1 MNNLHIMRFP
11 RWGDVKSCRR
21 TVMHMPMR
29 EVPNP
34 VYHEG
39 DVILAVNDENLQ
51 QVAILRVLKL
61 SAGALMQFIGDV
73 GITGLNDEL
82 MAVGLT
88 WDLYKESW
96 ARTYHCAPEAE
107 THVLRIEFGYEPVP
121 LSNETLRVLEDFR
134 EIYSAVGHEDKGTL
148 IDLVLEAARRD
159 AEKVADEEYRRS
171 LKDLPSEARKSE
183 YNRHYRMK
191 KTEK

>member
-11 RWGDVKSCRR
+11 RWEDVKSCRR

-29 EVPNP
+29 EAPNP
-34 VYHEG
+34 IYHKG
-39 DVILAVNDENLQ
+39 DVIIGVNAENMQ
-51 QVAILRVLKL
+51 QVAILRVVKL

-107 THVLRIEFGYEPVP
+107 THVLRVEFGYEPLP
-121 LSNETLRVLEDFR
+121 LSKEVFRILEDYR
-134 EIYSAVGHEDKGTL
+134 QLYDDCAVHNKLGIVE
-148 IDLVLEAARRD
+148 LVVDAAKADMQAKDDTAFATPRR
-159 AEKVADEEYRRS
+159 KRT
-171 LKDLPSEARKSE
+171 RKAKE
-183 YNRHYRMK
+183 P
-191 KTEK
+191 